1 MASPSRRELLL
12 AAGGLIGAGTIT
24 GTATGTRDGRVTGR
38 RVVQAG
44 WGQQAKLAAADG
56 ESRDEFGS
64 SVAVAG
70 DTALVGAPLDV
81 NSEGDRTGSAYV
93 FERTDGEWSQ
103 QAKLIDD
110 DGQQLDAFGDSVALA
125 GDTALIG
132 VPGETD
138 VNGTAAGAVYVFER
152 TDGEWTET
160 TVLFPGDGDSEDR
173 FGNDLAVAGDTALV
187 GAPGDEDP
195 NGDDAGSAYV
205 FQRTD
210 SGWTERAKLAAND
223 GDSEDNFGAS
233 VALADGIALVGA
245 ANDEDPHG
253 ERGGAAYVFEGSGG
267 DWEQASKLTASDGD
281 SRDDF
286 GMAVA
291 LTGETALIGAP
302 ADEDPNG
309 LLGGSAYVFE
319 RAGGAWTERTKL
331 APENGGEEDF
341 FGRTVAMAGDT
352 AVVSAV
358 LDADPNGER
367 AGSAY
372 VFERTDGG
380 WRERVKL
387 LPTDGDDRDVFGS
400 AVAVADDTA
409 LVGAPGDEDPNGD
422 DAGSAYVFQRTDS
435 GWTERAKLA
444 ANDGDSED
452 NFGASVALA
461 DGIALVGA
469 ANDEDPHGERGGA
482 AYVFEGSGGDWE
494 QASKLTA
501 SDGDSRDDFGMAVAL
516 TGETA
521 LIGAP
526 ADEDPNGLLGGSAY
540 VFERAG
546 GAWTERTK
554 LAPENGGEE
563 DFFGRTVAMAGDT
576 AVVSAVLDADP
587 NGERAGSAY
596 VFERTDG
603 GWRERVKLLPTDGDD
618 RDVFGSAVAVADD
631 TALIGAAADE
641 DPNGSDAGSAYVFTA
656 TSGDAPPTATPTSVD
671 PTTPTPSTASPTPA
685 GRRSPTPVTASPTPA
700 GRQSPTP
707 VTASPTPAGRQSPP
721 PETATSTATPA
732 AGGEE
737 AGDGEDGGDGEDDA
751 ATTGSGPGLGG
762 GGALATVAA
771 AVGLGWWQRREDT
784 Q

>member
-331 APENGGEEDF
+331 APENGGEADF
-341 FGRTVAMAGDT
+341 FGRTVAVAGDT

-372 VFERTDGG
+372 VFERTDG
-380 WRERVKL
+380 
-387 LPTDGDDRDVFGS
+387 D
-400 AVAVADDTA
+400 
-409 LVGAPGDEDPNGD
+409 
-422 DAGSAYVFQRTDS
+422 
-435 GWTERAKLA
+435 
-444 ANDGDSED
+444 
-452 NFGASVALA
+452 
-461 DGIALVGA
+461 
-469 ANDEDPHGERGGA
+469 
-482 AYVFEGSGGDWE
+482 
-494 QASKLTA
+494 
-501 SDGDSRDDFGMAVAL
+501 
-516 TGETA
+516 
-521 LIGAP
+521 
-526 ADEDPNGLLGGSAY
+526 
-540 VFERAG
+540 
-546 GAWTERTK
+546 
-554 LAPENGGEE
+554 
-563 DFFGRTVAMAGDT
+563 
-576 AVVSAVLDADP
+576 
-587 NGERAGSAY
+587 
-596 VFERTDG
+596 
-603 GWRERVKLLPTDGDD
+603 WRERVKLLPTDGDD